1 MKLPRREFL
10 RLAIGA
16 VAASALPHL
25 AGAQTYPA
33 QPVRLVVGVAAGG
46 STDIL
51 ARLMAQWLSDRLGQ
65 QFFVENRPGGG
76 TNVATESVVN
86 AAPDGYTLVFAATS
100 SSINA
105 SLYQKLSFNFMRDIA
120 PVAGVV
126 RVPNVVVVSNS
137 VPAKTLPE
145 FIAYAKENP
154 GKVNMASAG
163 IGTTPHM
170 SGELFKMMAGV
181 NMVHVPY
188 RGTGP
193 AHADLIS
200 GQVQVLF
207 DGMPSC
213 IALVRGGQLRALA
226 VTTSYRSEALPDL
239 PRVADFVPGYEAS
252 SWFGI
257 GAPKNTPAP
266 IIEGINREINAALA
280 DPKMKAK
287 LADLGGDPLAG
298 SPADFGSLVAAE
310 TEKWGKVV
318 KFSGVKAQ

>member
-1 MKLPRREFL
+1 
-10 RLAIGA
+10 
-16 VAASALPHL
+16 
-25 AGAQTYPA
+25 
-33 QPVRLVVGVAAGG
+33 VRVVVGVAAGG

-51 ARLMAQWLSDRLGQ
+51 ARLMAQWLSERLGQ

-76 TNVATESVVN
+76 TNVATEAVVN
-86 AAPDGYTLVFAATS
+86 SPPDGYTLVFAATS

-105 SLYQKLSFNFMRDIA
+105 SLYSRLPFNFIRDIA

-126 RVPNVVVVSNS
+126 RVPNVVVVS
-137 VPAKTLPE
+137 PALPVKTLAE
-145 FIAYAKENP
+145 FIAYAKANP
-154 GKVNMASAG
+154 AKVNMASAG

-170 SGELFKMMAGV
+170 SGELFKMMAGID
-181 NMVHVPY
+181 MVHVPY

-226 VTTSYRSEALPDL
+226 VTTAYRSEALPDL
-239 PRVADFVPGYEAS
+239 PIAADFVPGYEAS

-266 IIEGINREINAALA
+266 IIELLNKEVNAAFA

-298 SPADFGSLVAAE
+298 SPAEFGRLIADE
-310 TEKWGKVV
+310 TEKWAKVV
-318 KFSGVKAQ
+318 KFSGAKAQ

>member
-1 MKLPRREFL
+1 MKLPRREFMQL
-10 RLAIGA
+10 TAGA
-16 VAASALPHL
+16 VAAVAMPHVTR
-25 AGAQTYPA
+25 AQAYPA

-51 ARLMAQWLSDRLGQ
+51 ARLMAQWLSERLGQ

-105 SLYQKLSFNFMRDIA
+105 SLYQKLGFNFIRDIA

-137 VPAKTLPE
+137 VPAQTLPE
-145 FIAYAKENP
+145 FITYAKNNP
-154 GKVNMASAG
+154 GRVNMASAG
-163 IGTTPHM
+163 VGTTPHM
-170 SGELFKMMAGV
+170 AGELFKMMAGV
-181 NMVHVPY
+181 DMVHVPY

-226 VTTSYRSEALPDL
+226 VTTTYRSEALPNL
-239 PRVADFVPGYEAS
+239 PIAADFVPGYEAS

-266 IIEGINREINAALA
+266 IIETVNREINAAFA

-298 SPADFGSLVAAE
+298 SPADFGSLVADE
-310 TEKWGKVV
+310 TEKWAKVV
-318 KFSGVKAQ
+318 KFSGAKAQ

>member
-1 MKLPRREFL
+1 
-10 RLAIGA
+10 
-16 VAASALPHL
+16 
-25 AGAQTYPA
+25 
-33 QPVRLVVGVAAGG
+33 
-46 STDIL
+46 
-51 ARLMAQWLSDRLGQ
+51 
-65 QFFVENRPGGG
+65 
-76 TNVATESVVN
+76 VATEAVVN
-86 AAPDGYTLVFAATS
+86 SAPDGYTLVFAATS

-105 SLYQKLSFNFMRDIA
+105 SLYSRLPFNFIRDIA
-120 PVAGVV
+120 PVAGVS
-126 RVPNVVVVSNS
+126 RVPNVVVVS
-137 VPAKTLPE
+137 PALPVETLAE
-145 FIAYAKENP
+145 FIAYAKANP
-154 GKVNMASAG
+154 AKVNMASAG

-170 SGELFKMMAGV
+170 SGELFKMMAGID
-181 NMVHVPY
+181 MVHVPY

-226 VTTSYRSEALPDL
+226 VTTVYRSEALPDL
-239 PRVADFVPGYEAS
+239 PVAADFVPGYEAS

-266 IIEGINREINAALA
+266 IIELINKEVNGAFA

-298 SPADFGSLVAAE
+298 SPAEFGRLIADE
-310 TEKWGKVV
+310 TEKWAKVV
-318 KFSGVKAQ
+318 KFSGAKAQ

>member
-10 RLAIGA
+10 RLAAGGF
-16 VAASALPHL
+16 AAPALPYL
-25 AGAQTYPA
+25 ATAQAYPV

-51 ARLMAQWLSDRLGQ
+51 ARLMAQWLSERLGQ

-86 AAPDGYTLVFAATS
+86 SAPDGYTLVFAATS

-120 PVAGVV
+120 PIAGVV
-126 RVPNVVVVSNS
+126 RVPNVIVVSPS
-137 VPAKTLPE
+137 LPVKTLPE
-145 FIAYAKENP
+145 FIGYAKDNP

-163 IGTTPHM
+163 VGTTPHM
-170 SGELFKMMAGV
+170 SGELFKMMAGIDI
-181 NMVHVPY
+181 VHVPY

-213 IALVRGGQLRALA
+213 VALVRGGQLRALA
-226 VTTSYRSEALPDL
+226 VTTTYRSEALPDL
-239 PRVADFVPGYEAS
+239 PSAADFVPGYEAS

-257 GAPKNTPAP
+257 GAPKHTPAP
-266 IIEGINREINAALA
+266 IVETINKEVNAAFA

-287 LADLGGDPLAG
+287 LADLGGDALAG
-298 SPADFGSLVAAE
+298 SPAEFGKLIADE
-310 TEKWGKVV
+310 TEKWAKVV
-318 KFSGVKAQ
+318 KFSGAKAQ

>member
-1 MKLPRREFL
+1 M
-10 RLAIGA
+10 
-16 VAASALPHL
+16 PHI
-25 AGAQTYPA
+25 ATAQAYPT
-33 QPVRLVVGVAAGG
+33 QPVRVVVGVAAGG

-51 ARLMAQWLSDRLGQ
+51 ARLMAQWLSERLGQ

-76 TNVATESVVN
+76 TNVATEAVVN
-86 AAPDGYTLVFAATS
+86 SPPDGYTLVFAATS

-105 SLYQKLSFNFMRDIA
+105 SLYSRLPFNFIRDIA

-126 RVPNVVVVSNS
+126 RVPNVVVVS
-137 VPAKTLPE
+137 PALPVKTLAE
-145 FIAYAKENP
+145 FIAYAKANP
-154 GKVNMASAG
+154 AKVNMASAG

-170 SGELFKMMAGV
+170 SGELFKMMAGID
-181 NMVHVPY
+181 MVHVPY

-226 VTTSYRSEALPDL
+226 VTTAYRSEALPDL
-239 PRVADFVPGYEAS
+239 PIAADFVPGYEAS

-266 IIEGINREINAALA
+266 IIELINKEVNAAFV

-298 SPADFGSLVAAE
+298 SPAEFGRLIADE
-310 TEKWGKVV
+310 TEKWAKVV
-318 KFSGVKAQ
+318 KFSGAKAQ